1 MSYGQSSALQAAVY
15 DALLADTGV
24 TALVGAAVYDALPT
38 GTLPPLYI
46 ALGPE
51 IARDKSDKTGRGAEH
66 EFTVSVVT
74 DTAGFANANAKA
86 AAGAVSDALVDADLT
101 LTRGRLVGLQF
112 YRAKAAR
119 VGTGTTRRINLTF
132 RARLEDL

>member
-74 DTAGFANANAKA
+74 DTAGFANAKA